1 MAKYNGIDR
10 SLPPDTLQILADA
23 LPQGHQWYELR
34 TFTQRR
40 SLEIDEYDEALT
52 ATKILKKVL
61 PNAALFYCWVEAGE
75 ILEDKIY

>member
-1 MAKYNGIDR
+1 MANHKWTNR
-10 SLPPDTLQILADA
+10 CLPPDALEILADS
-23 LPQGHQWYELR
+23 LPDGYQWYELR

>member
-1 MAKYNGIDR
+1 MAEHKWVNR
-10 SLPPDTLQILADA
+10 SLPPDALRVLAGA
-23 LPQGHQWYELR
+23 LPEGSQFYELR

-40 SLEIDEYDEALT
+40 SFHIAEYDAALT
-52 ATKILKKVL
+52 STKILKKVL